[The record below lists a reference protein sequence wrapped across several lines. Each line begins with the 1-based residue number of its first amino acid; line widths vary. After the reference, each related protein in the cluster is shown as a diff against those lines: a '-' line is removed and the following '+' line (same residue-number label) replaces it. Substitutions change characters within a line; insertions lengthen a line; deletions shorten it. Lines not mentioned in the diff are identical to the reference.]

1 MKVEWLPKAR
11 EQLYG
16 YVRRIAEDSP
26 QAAIDLAREIHA
38 KTDSLATYPLRCR
51 AGRVAGTREMVIKPN
66 YIVVYR
72 IAGDEVQILRVRHA
86 RQQWPAKG

>member
-1 MKVEWLPKAR
+1 MRVEWLPKAR

-16 YVRRIAEDSP
+16 YVRRIAADSP
-26 QAAIDLAREIHA
+26 QAAIDLAREIRA

-51 AGRVAGTREMVIKPN
+51 VGRVAGTREMIVRPN

-72 IAGDEVQILRVRHA
+72 IAGDKILILRVRHA
-86 RQQWPAKG
+86 RQKRP